1 MTFSCDY
8 NNTVMSGHP
17 IRVHV
22 IKGVPFSEIM
32 EQIMILGWVDT
43 DGTVH
48 EIQEKEKKKPRK
60 MMSKL

>member
-1 MTFSCDY
+1 MSFAY
-8 NNTVMSGHP
+8 NTVMSGHP
-17 IRVHV
+17 IRVPIPLS

-32 EQIMILGWVDT
+32 EQIVILGWVDT

-48 EIQEKEKKKPRK
+48 EIQEKEKAKSRK

>member
-1 MTFSCDY
+1 
-8 NNTVMSGHP
+8 MSGHP